1 MTHTALTREL
11 IADPTLWRLILRIGG
26 RRLSALLI
34 GPESAERS
42 VLSHTEE
49 LSDDSVRSLEN
60 AVYDNPLLLSDFV
73 AVDVV
78 FSTREFFLVPESAS
92 SLTDEM
98 AEAMLPDACVD
109 RRIASESFGP
119 GALCY
124 AVAADVY
131 NFVARTF
138 ASADFHHA
146 LAVDARYL
154 AHRNREASDSAHLYA
169 LCEGVGEMAVVAF
182 DGAGR
187 LRYLNAPSPVE
198 PSDFAYYILAAA
210 RGGVE
215 PLSVG
220 GTPEL
225 RNAVCDVL
233 RSVVPDTKVLPLT
246 LPEDLLH
253 LRRLAPELPFD
264 MLFLTRL

>member
-1 MTHTALTREL
+1 MTRPALTREL

-26 RRLSALLI
+26 NRLSALLI

-42 VLSHTEE
+42 VMSHTEE
-49 LSDDSVRSLEN
+49 LPDDTVRSLEN
-60 AVYDNPLLLSDFV
+60 AVYDNPLLLSEFA

-78 FSTREFFLVPESAS
+78 FATREFFLAPESALP
-92 SLTDEM
+92 LTDEM

-109 RRIASESFGP
+109 RRIECESFGP

-124 AVAADVY
+124 AVAADVC

-138 ASADFHHA
+138 ASAVFHHA

-169 LCEGVGEMAVVAF
+169 LCEGVGEMAAAAF

-233 RSVVPDTKVLPLT
+233 RAADPDARVLPLT